1 MDSPL
6 RPDRRRLVLG
16 ATALSAAAIA
26 PLLLPKA
33 ALATPQA
40 AAELLQKLVKGT
52 PRQGRVRLQA
62 PDIADNGSSV
72 ALAVAVESPMTAQ
85 DYVKAIH
92 VVADGNPSP
101 GVISVRLGP
110 ENGRA
115 EISVRIRLAG
125 SERVIA
131 VAEMSDGSLWTAS
144 REVTVT
150 VGGCGAG

>member
-1 MDSPL
+1 MRSSVL
-6 RPDRRRLVLG
+6 DRRRLVLG
-16 ATALSAAAIA
+16 ATALSAAALA
-26 PLLLPKA
+26 PLVMAKA
-33 ALATPQA
+33 ASATPQA
-40 AAELLQKLVKGT
+40 AAELLQKLVKGA

-62 PDIADNGSSV
+62 PDIADNGNSV
-72 ALAVAVESPMTAQ
+72 ALTVSVDSPMTEQ

-92 VVADGNPSP
+92 VVADGNPNP
-101 GVISVRLGP
+101 GVLSVKLGP

-131 VAEMSDGSLWTAS
+131 VAEMADGSLWTAS